1 MKEWFDGLESRERI
15 TLLGGGIF
23 LGLVLLWVLLISPL
37 YVSAGAR
44 SDQLENA
51 RQSVLRARQLSAEI
65 DMLQSQGNRPVASN
79 ETMLITLERTA
90 RESGLQV
97 NQSRPIDASTVRVR
111 FESASFDKLVQWMGV
126 LEQRYSIQIEI
137 ASLDRLD
144 IPGLVDAQLTLKR
157 PG

>member
-1 MKEWFDGLESRERI
+1 MREWFEGLESRERM

-23 LGLVLLWVLLISPL
+23 LGLVLLWVLLINPL

-44 SDQLENA
+44 SDQLESA